1 MQLIVITR
9 SDKSLI
15 SLKLVGWRLWLAVGF
30 ISAILLLAM
39 RIGMTINSES
49 GSLTES
55 VIEWWKLSREDSL
68 AKELGSLKAKVDLLE
83 STLSVIEGNSSNLPA
98 GDYPKDKAPRMEE
111 LEIRVKKISLTID
124 DIVSDKQ
131 KIFERISTGPAAHPI
146 STFARISS
154 GYGMRRDPFS
164 KRKSFHRGVDFI
176 AKAGTPVYAVGD
188 GVVEVMGRMG
198 GYGNL
203 IEIRHSPQLVSAY
216 AHLQGI
222 EVVTGMPVRAGQR
235 IARVGSTGRSTG
247 SHLHFELVLNNRP
260 INPRPFLARV
270 RKSEKLAKLR
280 VVEKK

>member
-131 KIFERISTGPAAHPI
+131 KNI
-146 STFARISS
+146 
-154 GYGMRRDPFS
+154 
-164 KRKSFHRGVDFI
+164 
-176 AKAGTPVYAVGD
+176 
-188 GVVEVMGRMG
+188 
-198 GYGNL
+198 
-203 IEIRHSPQLVSAY
+203 
-216 AHLQGI
+216 
-222 EVVTGMPVRAGQR
+222 
-235 IARVGSTGRSTG
+235 
-247 SHLHFELVLNNRP
+247 
-260 INPRPFLARV
+260 
-270 RKSEKLAKLR
+270 
-280 VVEKK
+280 